1 MRNTAPDRSGGG
13 RGRKEDDSDF
23 LEEGTLNLAMLATD
37 RQLNASRDQ
46 AAIRKLFV
54 DRGILKR

>member
-1 MRNTAPDRSGGG
+1 MAEKRI
-13 RGRKEDDSDF
+13 DSDF

-37 RQLNASRDQ
+37 RQLNASRNQ